1 LQHGDHFRIAEDYT
15 MQVLCKA
22 SNSSSDIRCNVC
34 GQGFLVYWTRTSTT
48 ERSFAR
54 DGIMQALRGHHTGM
68 DSADAHPAAG
78 FNVPEWAGEAGASAA
93 AMLGNAPV
101 WAVA

>member
-1 LQHGDHFRIAEDYT
+1 

-22 SNSSSDIRCNVC
+22 SNCASDIRCNIC

-54 DGIMQALRGHHTGM
+54 DGIMQALRGQHKDV
-68 DSADAHPAAG
+68 DSADAHPASA
-78 FNVPEWAGEAGASAA
+78 FSVPEWGGEPHASAVA
-93 AMLGNAPV
+93 LSANDPAR
-101 WAVA
+101 AVV